1 MKQNKYIILFYF
13 VLLDMIKRT
22 DNYFDY
28 YLNKLW
34 KKKEIP
40 PDKASITQFSLL
52 DDKILHTK
60 VKEIIH
66 SNKFLNKI
74 YNQYMSLRTDTYT
87 TKFMYDLLKEIDTY
101 TDTNKLFLFLMDY
114 GMEQFIS
121 MNIMLNPLDDP
132 SFTNNV
138 QILFISPDSLSLPNK
153 TYYTDPK
160 NKNILEEFYKYQK
173 KLIDKLNLSNSIN
186 SDIINEIENEI
197 AKRSHTLDESRNYD
211 IKLNKVSLDE
221 LIKKFNNIDFISIFK
236 SYEKDTFFG
245 NLKGMYDAG
254 VYDKLII
261 SYKINDT
268 KETPFDYINLLF
280 TDVEKT
286 KMYVKWRIINGL
298 SSLLSS
304 EIVDIHY
311 SIFKGIIRVNC
322 Y

>member
-1 MKQNKYIILFYF
+1 M
-13 VLLDMIKRT
+13 
-22 DNYFDY
+22 
-28 YLNKLW
+28 
-34 KKKEIP
+34 
-40 PDKASITQFSLL
+40 
-52 DDKILHTK
+52 
-60 VKEIIH
+60 
-66 SNKFLNKI
+66 
-74 YNQYMSLRTDTYT
+74 
-87 TKFMYDLLKEIDTY
+87 
-101 TDTNKLFLFLMDY
+101 
-114 GMEQFIS
+114 
-121 MNIMLNPLDDP
+121 
-132 SFTNNV
+132 
-138 QILFISPDSLSLPNK
+138 
-153 TYYTDPK
+153 
-160 NKNILEEFYKYQK
+160 
-173 KLIDKLNLSNSIN
+173 NLSNSIN
-186 SDIINEIENEI
+186 SDIVNEIENEI

-286 KMYVKWRIINGL
+286 KMYVKWRLINGL

-311 SIFKGIIRVNC
+311 NFYSKFLFGQKQKKQKIIKLCYILEIPILIILVKSILKNIMIIKLQEI
-322 Y
+322 